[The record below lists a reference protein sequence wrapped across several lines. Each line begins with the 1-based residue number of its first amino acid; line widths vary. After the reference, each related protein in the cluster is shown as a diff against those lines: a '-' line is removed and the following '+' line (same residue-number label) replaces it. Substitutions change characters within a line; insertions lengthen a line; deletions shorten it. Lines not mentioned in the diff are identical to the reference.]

1 MPYRHPI
8 LFSFRRCPYAIR
20 ARMALY
26 QSGVT
31 VELREILLKDKPDE
45 MLDLSPKGT
54 VPVLVLSDGTVIDES
69 LDIMFWALQ
78 QKDHEHWLDF
88 DLHKIETLIDKND
101 NKFKRALD
109 RFKYP
114 NRYPDED
121 CSWARDACEETFM
134 DLDSRLK
141 NHNYLLGDSISVA
154 DVAIFPFIRQCAHVD
169 NNWFNDLP
177 IKNLHHW
184 LKGFLD
190 HKVFKSVFTKVSVWS
205 PGDTPIYLA
214 AL

>member
-1 MPYRHPI
+1 
-8 LFSFRRCPYAIR
+8 
-20 ARMALY
+20 MALY
-26 QSGVT
+26 QSGLT

-54 VPVLVLSDGTVIDES
+54 VPVLVLSDGAVIDES

-78 QKDHEHWLDF
+78 QKDPEHWLDF
-88 DLHKIETLIDKND
+88 DLHKIEALIDKND

-121 CSWARDACEETFM
+121 CSWARDACKETFM
-134 DLDSRLK
+134 DLDNRLK
-141 NHNYLLGDSISVA
+141 SHNYLLGDSISVA

-177 IKNLHHW
+177 INNLHHW
-184 LKGFLD
+184 LKDFLD